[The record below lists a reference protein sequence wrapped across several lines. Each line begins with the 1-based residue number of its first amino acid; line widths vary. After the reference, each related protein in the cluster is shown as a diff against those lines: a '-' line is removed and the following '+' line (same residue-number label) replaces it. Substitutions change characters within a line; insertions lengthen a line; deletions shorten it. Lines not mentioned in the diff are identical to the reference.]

1 MQDLFTPYKEK
12 RRNSFVSTQNSTLL
26 RMKYCVKNRTQS
38 NQIKKD
44 TQKRISCRLFLA
56 FVAYM
61 EKILTYE
68 RKKKTHKIE
77 EDFVLFSKIFAILD
91 LTSYYTYRYHLFR
104 DLGLWLL
111 LMLVSNLTN
120 LQLVF
125 SIRLILYSSDS
136 FPSSIHD

>member
-26 RMKYCVKNRTQS
+26 KMKYCVKNRTQS
-38 NQIKKD
+38 NQIKKIHR
-44 TQKRISCRLFLA
+44 KGFLVVY
-56 FVAYM
+56 FSICGLYG
-61 EKILTYE
+61 KILMYE

-120 LQLVF
+120 L
-125 SIRLILYSSDS
+125 
-136 FPSSIHD
+136 

>member
-61 EKILTYE
+61 EKILMYE
-68 RKKKTHKIE
+68 RKKTHKIE

-91 LTSYYTYRYHLFR
+91 LTSYYAYRYHLFR

-120 LQLVF
+120 L
-125 SIRLILYSSDS
+125 
-136 FPSSIHD
+136 